1 MFATIQNIVIFI
13 QLTIF
18 FILFTPSMQFFI
30 YTYHDFN
37 DTFNKMRVPTF
48 SHEKSLEGTRVLA
61 DLEFLVVS
69 RKRRG
74 DKTVT

>member
-1 MFATIQNIVIFI
+1 
-13 QLTIF
+13 
-18 FILFTPSMQFFI
+18 
-30 YTYHDFN
+30 
-37 DTFNKMRVPTF
+37 MRVPTF